1 MNLHNNLLAIL
12 FLVICSTCAQAQFD
26 TVINLPDTDG
36 TNPAEF
42 SGDSIGNNGQISSST
57 QLNLSDGGS
66 IGDGFEAGDSSG
78 SSTNVEVNISGG
90 TVGNTFGAFNG
101 SAVNISGGT
110 VGDNFEA
117 DVFSTVN
124 ISGGT
129 VGDSFLADSD
139 STVNISGGTVGDE
152 FRAEFFSR
160 VNLFGTEFFLNGD
173 PFDDLVLDEATTVID
188 RGEDVVLS
196 GLLTDGTS
204 FEFDLNSS
212 IVSGEDFFDDSATL
226 TVTLASAVPEPASGL
241 TLATISILL
250 LGRRKKPALRS

>member
-42 SGDSIGNNGQISSST
+42 SGDSIGNNGQIFSST

-78 SSTNVEVNISGG
+78 SSINVEVNISGG
-90 TVGNTFGAFNG
+90 TVGNAFGAFTG
-101 SAVNISGGT
+101 SVVNISGGT

-129 VGDSFLADSD
+129 VGD
-139 STVNISGGTVGDE
+139 E
-152 FRAEFFSR
+152 FRAEFFST
-160 VNLFGTEFFLNGD
+160 VNLFGTEFFLNGA
-173 PFDDLVLDEATTVID
+173 PFLVLDEATTVID

-212 IVSGEDFFDDSATL
+212 NVSGEDFFDDSATL

-250 LGRRKKPALRS
+250 LGRRQKPALRS

>member
-36 TNPAEF
+36 TNPADF
-42 SGDSIGNNGQISSST
+42 SGDSIGNNGQIFSNT

-90 TVGNTFGAFNG
+90 TVGNAFGAFNG

-117 DVFSTVN
+117 DAF
-124 ISGGT
+124 
-129 VGDSFLADSD
+129 

-152 FRAEFFSR
+152 FRAEFFST
-160 VNLFGTEFFLNGD
+160 VNLFGTEFFLNGN
-173 PFDDLVLDEATTVID
+173 PFDDLVLDEATPVID

-212 IVSGEDFFDDSATL
+212 NVSGEDFFDDSATL

-250 LGRRKKPALRS
+250 LGRRQKPALRS

>member
-42 SGDSIGNNGQISSST
+42 SGDSIGNNGQIFSST

-78 SSTNVEVNISGG
+78 LSTNVEVNISGG
-90 TVGNTFGAFNG
+90 TVGNAFGALNG

-124 ISGGT
+124 IS
-129 VGDSFLADSD
+129 
-139 STVNISGGTVGDE
+139 
-152 FRAEFFSR
+152 
-160 VNLFGTEFFLNGD
+160 
-173 PFDDLVLDEATTVID
+173 LVLDEATTVID

-212 IVSGEDFFDDSATL
+212 NVSGEDFFDDSATL

-250 LGRRKKPALRS
+250 LGRRQKPALRS

>member
-42 SGDSIGNNGQISSST
+42 SGDSIGNNGQIFSST

-78 SSTNVEVNISGG
+78 SSINVEVNISGG
-90 TVGNTFGAFNG
+90 TVGNAFGAFTG
-101 SAVNISGGT
+101 SVVNISGGT

-129 VGDSFLADSD
+129 VGD
-139 STVNISGGTVGDE
+139 E
-152 FRAEFFSR
+152 FRAELFST
-160 VNLFGTEFFLNGD
+160 VNLFGTEFFLNGA
-173 PFDDLVLDEATTVID
+173 PFLVLDEATTVID

-212 IVSGEDFFDDSATL
+212 NVSGEDFFDDSATL

-250 LGRRKKPALRS
+250 LGRRQKPALRS

>member
-1 MNLHNNLLAIL
+1 MYKR
-12 FLVICSTCAQAQFD
+12 Q
-26 TVINLPDTDG
+26 
-36 TNPAEF
+36 
-42 SGDSIGNNGQISSST
+42 
-57 QLNLSDGGS
+57 
-66 IGDGFEAGDSSG
+66 
-78 SSTNVEVNISGG
+78 
-90 TVGNTFGAFNG
+90 FNG

-117 DVFSTVN
+117 DAFSTV
-124 ISGGT
+124 
-129 VGDSFLADSD
+129 D
-139 STVNISGGTVGDE
+139 ISGGTVGDE
-152 FRAEFFSR
+152 FRAEFFST
-160 VNLFGTEFFLNGD
+160 VNLFGTEFFLNGN

-212 IVSGEDFFDDSATL
+212 NVSGEDFFDDSATL

-250 LGRRKKPALRS
+250 LGRRQKPALRS

>member
-36 TNPAEF
+36 TNPADF
-42 SGDSIGNNGQISSST
+42 SGDSIGNNGQIFSNT

-90 TVGNTFGAFNG
+90 TVGNAFGAFNG

-117 DVFSTVN
+117 DAF
-124 ISGGT
+124 
-129 VGDSFLADSD
+129 

-152 FRAEFFSR
+152 FRAEFFST
-160 VNLFGTEFFLNGD
+160 VNLFGTEFFLNGN

-212 IVSGEDFFDDSATL
+212 NVSGEDFFDDSATL

-250 LGRRKKPALRS
+250 LGRRQKPALRS